1 MTAAR
6 ALPHARLAAALCLTL
21 SWAAPSG
28 AVTASPDSA
37 HARVRGRKGRTRC
50 SHRDAWFAAGSAAA
64 VALAAAN
71 DADWSR
77 RIAASDGA
85 RARDAAKAGK
95 QFGNHLAIA
104 PALLAADGVARLTGH
119 PRFAAATE
127 RVAFACASAGVVT
140 TALKVSAGRFRPH
153 ESSDPGRFEPFSGHD
168 SFPSGHTTMA
178 FSLAAALDAET
189 RTPWVPA
196 VLYPAATLT
205 AWSRVR
211 DRVHWPSDVVAGA
224 AIGGWVSYR
233 ADQWAQ
239 RRWPDGLW
247 AVVLP
252 QRDGASV
259 RLGAA
264 F

>member
-1 MTAAR
+1 MTVAR
-6 ALPHARLAAALCLTL
+6 ALLLAALCVTFAGDTSL
-21 SWAAPSG
+21 AAP
-28 AVTASPDSA
+28 ATAPPDPGQA
-37 HARVRGRKGRTRC
+37 LARPHALLSR
-50 SHRDAWFAAGSAAA
+50 RDAWFAAGSAAA

-77 RIAASDGA
+77 RIAASDGPL
-85 RARDAAKAGK
+85 ARDAAKVGK

-104 PALLAADGVARLTGH
+104 PALLAVDGAARLTGH
-119 PRFAAATE
+119 ARLGAATE
-127 RVAFACASAGVVT
+127 RVAFACASAGLVT
-140 TALKVSAGRFRPH
+140 TAIKVSAGRFRPH

-189 RTPWVPA
+189 RAPWVPA
-196 VLYPAATLT
+196 IVYPAATLT

-211 DRVHWPSDVVAGA
+211 DHVHWPSDVVAGA

-252 QRDGASV
+252 RRDGASV
-259 RLGAA
+259 RVGAA

>member
-1 MTAAR
+1 MTARR
-6 ALPHARLAAALCLTL
+6 ALLAAACGL
-21 SWAAPSG
+21 SLLAAVPCP
-28 AVTASPDSA
+28 AATVPDSA
-37 HARVRGRKGRTRC
+37 YARPLLSRRET
-50 SHRDAWFAAGSAAA
+50 WFASGAMAA
-64 VALAAAN
+64 VAITAAN
-71 DADWSR
+71 DRDWSR
-77 RIAASDGA
+77 HIAASDGA
-85 RARDAAKAGK
+85 GARDAAKVGK
-95 QFGNHLAIA
+95 QFGNHLVIA
-104 PALLAADGVARLTGH
+104 PALLAVDGAARLAGH
-119 PRFAAATE
+119 ARLAGATE

-140 TALKVSAGRFRPH
+140 TVLKVGAGRFRPH

-189 RTPWVPA
+189 RTKWVPA
-196 VLYPAATLT
+196 IAYPAATLT

-211 DRVHWPSDVVAGA
+211 DHVHWPSDVVAGA

-259 RLGAA
+259 RFGAA

>member
-6 ALPHARLAAALCLTL
+6 ALLAAALCVTL
-21 SWAAPSG
+21 VPAAPCG
-28 AVTASPDSA
+28 AQAVPDSVR
-37 HARVRGRKGRTRC
+37 ARPLLSRD
-50 SHRDAWFAAGSAAA
+50 DAWFAAGAAAA
-64 VALAAAN
+64 VAIAATN
-71 DADWSR
+71 DGGWSR
-77 RIAASDGA
+77 RIAASDGGG
-85 RARDAAKAGK
+85 ARDAAKVAK
-95 QFGNHLAIA
+95 QFGNHLVIA
-104 PALLAADGVARLTGH
+104 PALLAVDGAARLTGH
-119 PRFAAATE
+119 ARLAAATE

-140 TALKVSAGRFRPH
+140 TAIKLSAGRFRPH

-178 FSLAAALDAET
+178 FSLAAAIDAET

-211 DRVHWPSDVVAGA
+211 DHVHWPSDVVAGA

-233 ADQWAQ
+233 ANQWAQ
-239 RRWPDGLW
+239 RRRPDGLW

-259 RLGAA
+259 RFGAA